1 MGLRNMPI
9 MAKYIVALPTPISL
23 CLSSLSRR
31 VVSAKCF
38 LSSGFHCPMDVTWRG
53 LSIRNLMLLEQPI
66 PRDVGLN
73 GEDRKARQYDSS
85 PPLPLPSLL

>member
-1 MGLRNMPI
+1 

-23 CLSSLSRR
+23 CLSSLCRR

-38 LSSGFHCPMDVTWRG
+38 LSSGLHCPMDVTWRG